1 MKSFFSSSIIA
12 LLRVGVMNRAR
23 AASTLLSFVGFLLI
37 LGSVIAIPRPEV
49 ERFYFG
55 HQKVWAD
62 SAFSLEPNSI
72 KRFLLDTGS
81 TNGTVISTHVE
92 TNGNLTYKI
101 YEEGYLDERRLQFE
115 WIIANS
121 SVAGSSKDLFW
132 TYTRVGFVLL
142 VFENNNS
149 FFVNAYIT
157 VKEYCPWYSEWIG
170 VTHYYSLLNPVLIF
184 PGIAAVS
191 AGFVMGY
198 AYRIRKVGLKDLNRR
213 RLWAS
218 ALIGLVAVGL
228 VLGSATTIAYTA
240 NEWVEDTHAKVW
252 ADETFTLEPNATKT
266 FTIDDAVANSSI
278 IGIYINETTGTVYFD
293 FVEGK
298 DVFCKVFTS
307 GMTNSTVLPTH
318 PRFWTYPWQSGT
330 WNIVFRNTNPVAIN
344 VSLTIVEHFY
354 RMLMLKEVTHHV
366 HVLSSLF
373 AYPGIIMIAAA
384 AVLMPEDKKD
394 TENINTLEIPQ
405 YD

>member
-1 MKSFFSSSIIA
+1 
-12 LLRVGVMNRAR
+12 MNRAR
-23 AASTLLSFVGFLLI
+23 AASTLLSFVGFLII
-37 LGSVIAIPRPEV
+37 LGSVITIPHSKTEPFDTGRQ
-49 ERFYFG
+49 R
-55 HQKVWAD
+55 VWAD
-62 SAFSLEPNSI
+62 RAFSLGPHST
-72 KRFLLDTGS
+72 KMFDLDTS
-81 TNGTVISTHVE
+81 SVNDTVISTHVE
-92 TNGNLTYKI
+92 TSGNLTYKI
-101 YEEGYLDERRLQFE
+101 YEGLWKDDPPQFE
-115 WIIANS
+115 WVIANS
-121 SVAGSSKDLFW
+121 SVVGSSKDLFW
-132 TYTRVGFVLL
+132 TSSRVRGNLL
-142 VFENNNS
+142 VFENNNP
-149 FFVNAYIT
+149 FFVDTFIT
-157 VKEYCPWYSEWIG
+157 VKEYGPWCTAWIE

-198 AYRIRKVGLKDLNRR
+198 AYRIRKVGLRDLNRR